1 MKILSF
7 LMLMIGASLQEQL
20 CTDVNS
26 LDSACGNIARDG
38 TYECDIVKSKVSCLL
53 HIDRGEHQFAVLD
66 AEEALLGA
74 SFASD
79 NVVVIGEIVGE
90 NQPYQTVVVVRN
102 QYNNFDS
109 LKGKRFCHPGF
120 VHDELVTKFV
130 LNEFEKKIIDA
141 NQTYC
146 DNKQAPTL
154 IEKELSVLSN
164 FFGSAC
170 RPGPW
175 VEDND
180 DLDKNLKSKYTNL
193 CDLCGSEKCNV
204 DYETPFNDS
213 LNCLESGG
221 DVAVTSLYYASL
233 FLNKSNNADRYQFL
247 CPNGTISTKI
257 PCVWT
262 KQLNRLIV
270 TGRTI
275 VDEAS
280 NYLKKNLPNNT
291 AFASQSLGLVSIK
304 DSLLELL
311 KMKSTDK
318 IKYLNSPTSLKTH
331 VAGIRS
337 IPSLSNNTRCKEVVN
352 WCTLND
358 KEQQKC
364 KWFAQAA
371 LNVGLEPVVDCVQ
384 SSDNDTV
391 SCLIDL
397 QNNKS
402 DVMYSDITYGYIAL
416 KKGLQP
422 IAYPETFKTNI
433 SYVVIA
439 VKNGTSIKSLND
451 LKGKQSCFPRYGG
464 REWLVFIDTL
474 RTQNIVKKSCDY
486 SAIFSDF
493 VGSSCVPD
501 ARSNDFGFST
511 GDSDKLCA
519 QCIPVSN
526 LHTAVYC
533 NADND
538 NKYYGTDG
546 ALRCL
551 SSGAGEYAV
560 ITLKDIKDFK
570 ESSRDFEILAK
581 NGSLV
586 TTDFWFDPNMD
597 DIALAVITSGQVLIQ
612 KDSAKKEDIRF
623 LLNGID
629 VEFAQHLRSPFRM
642 YERFNGVSD
651 LLFPDN
657 TPGID
662 VDGSGSTAKYVEN
675 YKELLKR
682 SEDCIVNPSSA
693 YSIIPS
699 TILLTV
705 IMLIVR
711 F

>member
-1 MKILSF
+1 MKILPV
-7 LMLMIGASLQEQL
+7 LMLMIGASLQDKI
-20 CTDVNS
+20 CTTVNS
-26 LDSACGNIARDG
+26 LDAACGNVARG
-38 TYECDIVKSKVSCLL
+38 TEPYECDTVKSKVSCVL

-66 AEEALLGA
+66 PEEALLGA

-79 NVVVIGEIVGE
+79 NVSVIGEIVGE
-90 NQPYQTVVVVRN
+90 NQPYQTVVVVRK
-102 QYNNFDS
+102 QYTNFES
-109 LKGKRFCHPGF
+109 LRGKRFCHPGF

-146 DNKQAPTL
+146 ENKQASTL

-180 DLDKNLKSKYTNL
+180 DLDKDLKSKYSNL
-193 CDLCGSEKCNV
+193 CDLCGPEKCNV
-204 DYETPFNDS
+204 NYKTPFNDS

-221 DVAVTSLYYASL
+221 DVAVTSLSRAL
-233 FLNKSNNADRYQFL
+233 VFLNKSTNADRYQYL
-247 CPNGTISTKI
+247 CPNDTISTTI

-270 TGRTI
+270 TGRTR
-275 VDEAS
+275 VNEVSD
-280 NYLKKNLPNNT
+280 YLKKNLPANT
-291 AFASQSLGLVSIK
+291 AFASQSLGMLPIK

-318 IKYLNSPTSLKTH
+318 INYLPDTSLSKH

-371 LNVGLEPVVDCVQ
+371 LNVGLEPVVDCKQ

-402 DVMYSDITYGYIAL
+402 DVMYSDVTYGYIAL

-451 LKGKQSCFPRYGG
+451 LQGKQSCFPRYGG

-474 RTQNIVKKSCDY
+474 RTQNIVSKKSCDY

-501 ARSNDFGFST
+501 ARSKDFGFST

-533 NADND
+533 NADDD

-560 ITLKDIKDFK
+560 ITLKDIKEFNGSKDFQ
-570 ESSRDFEILAK
+570 ILAK
-581 NGSLV
+581 NGSVV
-586 TTDFWFDPNMD
+586 TTNFWFDPNMD

-612 KDSAKKEDIRF
+612 KDSPKKEDIRF

-642 YERFNGVSD
+642 YERFNGESD

-662 VDGSGSTAKYVEN
+662 VDGSGVTAKYVEN
-675 YKELLKR
+675 YKGLLKR
-682 SEDCIVNPSSA
+682 SEDCIVNPNSA